1 MYLLKDVGKNTDPFK
16 RFDKPKIFFRQ
27 FYILAK
33 KNEISFQHQLQ
44 GKVKASKQKEV
55 CFINL
60 KKLRILHKGIF
71 KNSLICGTDFRY
83 FVAV

>member
-1 MYLLKDVGKNTDPFK
+1 MWEKTLTRLKGSTNL
-16 RFDKPKIFFRQ
+16 RFFSDNFIFWQ
-27 FYILAK
+27 K